1 MKKNEFR
8 NEKLYAATI
17 FYLRSWLKSGL
28 ITREEYDNA
37 EETIRAKYSPKT
49 SELLMNIDLI

>member
-1 MKKNEFR
+1 MKKKEFR

-17 FYLRSWLKSGL
+17 LHLRSWLKSGL
-28 ITREEYDNA
+28 ITREEYDKA
-37 EETIRAKYSPKT
+37 EETIRVKYSPKT